1 MHPTDF
7 STSKD
12 LAKVNHF
19 LSRMLDGNYLIRVQA
34 RNNFW
39 NLIFA
44 PILERSSSSDLTF
57 LGVRSPFWMG
67 DRKRWS
73 ESIKTFS
80 EADTKAERNAW
91 VSMRCTALLG
101 CKILDAKVDESGLL
115 EMNLG
120 YEVLFVEGKAD
131 CCCEAWSLNTEGVG
145 ITIESEDG
153 AYIYAHPLLGDLL
166 S

>member
-1 MHPTDF
+1 MHPANYAVSTD
-7 STSKD
+7 
-12 LAKVNHF
+12 LEKVNDF
-19 LSRMLDGNYLIRVQA
+19 LSRMLGGKHMIRVEA

-44 PILERSSSSDLTF
+44 PTLERSCSSDLTF

-67 DRKRWS
+67 DRQRWS

-80 EADTKAERNAW
+80 EADTSVERNAW

-120 YEVLFVEGKAD
+120 DEVLFVEGKAD